1 MFGLLALPPH
11 RDNGGGA
18 HFVSALAVV
27 VWYHQRKENGMSIRK
42 LRAYLALALYAL
54 AFVVAATHDSIA
66 RSAEMSGLSYDGT
79 MDRVA
84 VIVSVIIASA
94 LFGWNVGEAVAH
106 REPKRR
112 PLSVYEYALAEE
124 HIGATETHRRYFIR

>member
-1 MFGLLALPPH
+1 
-11 RDNGGGA
+11 
-18 HFVSALAVV
+18 
-27 VWYHQRKENGMSIRK
+27 MSIRK

-54 AFVVAATHDSIA
+54 AFVVAATHESIA

-79 MDRVA
+79 MDRIA
-84 VIVSVIIASA
+84 VIASIVIASA

-112 PLSVYEYALAEE
+112 PLSEYDFAHAEE
-124 HIGATETHRRYFIR
+124 RLGATEAYRRHYSR

>member
-1 MFGLLALPPH
+1 
-11 RDNGGGA
+11 
-18 HFVSALAVV
+18 
-27 VWYHQRKENGMSIRK
+27 MSIRK

-54 AFVVAATHDSIA
+54 AFVVATTHDSIA

-112 PLSVYEYALAEE
+112 PLSEYEFAHAEE
-124 HIGATETHRRYFIR
+124 HLGATEAYRRHFIR